1 MALVTGI
8 VVNENNEALENVH
21 VYVKDSN
28 PLVGVVTN
36 SKGNFAINADAYK
49 NLIISYAGV
58 AKQYLVLP
66 QPQFLRVEFLAD
78 ELPEFVGNASPIAK
92 PKKACGVFCALLIV
106 AGLVVTYQIFKDDS
120 EPIVPPKKLKI

>member
-8 VVNENNEALENVH
+8 VVNDNNEPLENVH

-36 SKGNFAINADAYK
+36 AKGNFAINVDAYK

-58 AKQYLVLP
+58 SKQFFVLP
-66 QPQFLRVEFLAD
+66 QLQFLKVEFLAD
-78 ELPEFVGNASPIAK
+78 ELPEFVGTASPTT
-92 PKKACGVFCALLIV
+92 KKGCGVVCALLIV
-106 AGLVVTYQIFKDDS
+106 AGIVITYQIFKDDP
-120 EPIVPPKKLKI
+120 EPIVQPKKLKI